1 MGRIVGIDLGTTTS
15 EVAYINNGKP
25 EIIGDLSNNRIIP
38 SAVSIGDDNELKIG
52 ICAKNQ
58 AILKPERTVTE
69 IKRKMGQDI
78 LVRLGDSYYSPY
90 EISSMII
97 KELKKFAEDYLG
109 EKVTEAVIT
118 VPANFNDLQR
128 NATIKAGELAGLKVE
143 RIINEPTAAALAY
156 GINNLNE
163 EGKVLVYDLGGGT
176 FDVSIIDFCSGVMD
190 VMASR
195 GIQELGGKNFDELI
209 ANYILE
215 DIYDTYGLD
224 LKDDIV
230 SMSRII
236 EKAEKA
242 KIDLSSVQTT
252 EILLPFIAMDKYNNS
267 ITCNFKF
274 KRSKFEEMISDLIK
288 STNDV
293 VNEALKAAKLKD
305 EDIDIV
311 LAVGGSSRI
320 PMVRN
325 LLTKRFGNKIKTK
338 INPDEAVALGAAIQA
353 GIKNDEISSKDSI
366 IITDACNNSLGIK
379 VATDMGEGRYISGL
393 FDPLILR
400 DTKVPCTKTKLYTT
414 LVDYQT
420 EVIIDV
426 YQGEELLV
434 EDNKKI
440 KELLLDEIPPALKG
454 EETIEVSFS
463 YNLNETLR
471 VTVKILS
478 TGKTIT
484 EIINLLDKS
493 ENIVEIGNLDV
504 WKDSPSA
511 KKVEKIIYFCEK
523 KLSDMNDKD
532 KRGVMKILNNLKRAV
547 IDNNLELIDKYDEE
561 LTNILFELN

>member
-1 MGRIVGIDLGTTTS
+1 MGRIVGIDLGTTKS
-15 EVAYINNGKP
+15 GISYINNGKP
-25 EIIGDLSNNRIIP
+25 EIIEDISNNRIMP
-38 SAVSIGDDNELKIG
+38 SVVHITDDNKIIVG
-52 ICAKNQ
+52 QKAKRQ
-58 AILKPERTVTE
+58 AVLKPERTVTE

-97 KELKKFAEDYLG
+97 KELKEYAENFLG

-128 NATIKAGELAGLKVE
+128 NATIKAGELAGLKIE

-156 GINNLNE
+156 GINNLGE
-163 EGKVLVYDLGGGT
+163 ERKVLVYDLGGGT
-176 FDVSIIDFCSGVMD
+176 FDVSIIDFYSGVMD

-209 ANYILE
+209 ANYILK
-215 DIYDTYGLD
+215 DIYDTYGVD

-236 EKAEKA
+236 DEAEKA
-242 KIDLSSVQTT
+242 KIDLSYVQTT
-252 EILLPFIAMDKYNNS
+252 EILLPFIAVDEYNKS

-274 KRSKFEEMISDLIK
+274 KRSKFEELISDIID

-293 VNEALKAAKLKD
+293 LDEALNAAKLND

-320 PMVRN
+320 PLVRN

-338 INPDEAVALGAAIQA
+338 INPDEAVALGVAIQA
-353 GIKNDEISSKDSI
+353 GIKKDEISSKDSI
-366 IITDACNNSLGIK
+366 IITDICNNSLGIK
-379 VATDMGEGRYISGL
+379 VATDMGEGRYIFGL
-393 FDPLILR
+393 FDPLIRR
-400 DTKVPCTKTKLYTT
+400 DTNVPCTKKKIYTT
-414 LVDYQT
+414 FVDYQT

-426 YQGEELLV
+426 YQGEEVLV
-434 EDNKKI
+434 EENKKI
-440 KELLLDEIPPALKG
+440 QEIILNEIPPALKG
-454 EETIEVSFS
+454 EQKIEITFS
-463 YNLNETLR
+463 YNLNEILE
-471 VTVKILS
+471 VTAKILS
-478 TGKTIT
+478 TGKALTK
-484 EIINLLDKS
+484 IINLLDNS
-493 ENIVEIGNLDV
+493 ENSVEIGNLDV

-511 KKVEKIIYFCEK
+511 KKVEKIICFCEK
-523 KLSDMNDKD
+523 KLLDMNDKD
-532 KRGVMKILNNLKRAV
+532 KKDVMKILNNLKRAV

-561 LTNILFELN
+561 LTNILFDLN